1 MKNNFNIFLI
11 ARKTKE
17 FDDLNSILKKEI
29 GHKLSYVRNM
39 GKFRKKHKTESV
51 LVCDL
56 DDQENMNIIKS
67 LSNENI
73 ILGISKNKNYLNLD
87 IEVFILPFKLINL
100 INSVKKILK
109 NKVSDAN
116 LTTIANF
123 SYNNRSGKLID
134 KKNKIINLTEMENK
148 FISFLLCS
156 KKPVSKKEVLKNV
169 WGHQKDLETHTLES
183 LIYRLR
189 QKIERD
195 IKNPRIIISKGK
207 NYLIKI

>member
-1 MKNNFNIFLI
+1 MENNFNIFLI

-17 FDDLNSILKKEI
+17 FKDLNSILKKEI
-29 GHKLSYVRNM
+29 GHKLNYVRNI
-39 GKFRKKHKTESV
+39 GELRKKHKIESV
-51 LVCDL
+51 LICDL
-56 DDQENMNIIKS
+56 DDQENMNIIKN

-73 ILGISKNKNYLNLD
+73 ILGISKNKSYLSLD

-100 INSVKKILK
+100 INSIKKILK

-134 KKNKIINLTEMENK
+134 NKNKIINLTEMENK
-148 FISFLLCS
+148 FISFLLSS

-189 QKIERD
+189 QKIEKD
-195 IKNPRIIISKGK
+195 IKNPRIVISRGK

>member
-29 GHKLSYVRNM
+29 GRKLSYVRNM

-56 DDQENMNIIKS
+56 DDQENMNIIKN

-123 SYNNRSGKLID
+123 S
-134 KKNKIINLTEMENK
+134 
-148 FISFLLCS
+148 
-156 KKPVSKKEVLKNV
+156 
-169 WGHQKDLETHTLES
+169 
-183 LIYRLR
+183 
-189 QKIERD
+189 
-195 IKNPRIIISKGK
+195 
-207 NYLIKI
+207 